1 MRDIK
6 FTCVKYLHY
15 LWIHYYYIHPVPDRF
30 TRNRKAYAKPETFV
44 SAPWCLGEFRSNF
57 RIIHSAQTYRSPPP
71 PHPYKPSFANVER
84 NQSTWKICYS
94 YVPYIVY
101 TTHNIRVLLL
111 CRDTVRVHFFVAAPY
126 IIYTYIL
133 YICIYRWVL
142 YTRERSYIYIYISMC
157 NRWLNRNGGIPL
169 SRDRDKCATDLPA
182 TQTKRPNNR
191 GLHFFM
197 CAYLYI
203 MYIYIIYVYR

>member
-111 CRDTVRVHFFVAAPY
+111 CRDTVHVHFFVAAPY

-142 YTRERSYIYIYISMC
+142 YTRERSYIYIYIFLCVIDGWTGMVEF
-157 NRWLNRNGGIPL
+157 R
-169 SRDRDKCATDLPA
+169 SREIETSA
-182 TQTKRPNNR
+182 RPIRRRHRQNALIIA
-191 GLHFFM
+191 GYIF
-197 CAYLYI
+197 LYALTCTLC
-203 MYIYIIYVYR
+203 IYT